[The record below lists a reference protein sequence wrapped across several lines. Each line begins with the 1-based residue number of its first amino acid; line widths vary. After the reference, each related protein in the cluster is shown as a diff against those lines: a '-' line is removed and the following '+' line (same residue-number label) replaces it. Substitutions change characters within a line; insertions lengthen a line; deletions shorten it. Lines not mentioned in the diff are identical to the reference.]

1 MMTRPL
7 ADVHESLTKPQSTV
21 SILVVDDDATKRFAL
36 KTILAPLGET
46 VVEASSGADGLRQLL
61 RQEFAVVLLDVR
73 MPVMDGFETAQLIRQ
88 RPRSELTPIIF
99 VTALDQAETD
109 MGRGYDLGA
118 VDFVFAPVVPAILR
132 AKVAVF
138 VELYRAQ
145 QELRRYRTRLET
157 LVEER
162 TTALTA
168 INRELEAFSYS
179 VSHDLRAPLLA
190 FDGLSKSMLEEYG
203 DRLDKRAKDNLKR
216 MRGASQRMTSVFNGL
231 QDLFRLT
238 SGEVHRE
245 QIDVTA
251 MSSEIVNEIKAGAPE
266 TGVKFEIA
274 QGMTA
279 SGDRRLI
286 RILLSNL
293 LSNALKFT
301 RVKPS
306 PRVEVGTEMVDG
318 EARIFVRDNG
328 VGFDMIYAHRLFG
341 AFQRL
346 HSQSEFPG
354 AGIGLATARRIVNR
368 HGGRIWAEGAAGEGA
383 TFYFVI

>member
-7 ADVHESLTKPQSTV
+7 EEIEDSGTRAQSRV
-21 SILVVDDDATKRFAL
+21 NILIVDDDATKRFAL

-61 RQEFAVVLLDVR
+61 RQEFAVILLDVR

-145 QELRRYRTRLET
+145 QELRRYRSRLET

-251 MSSEIVNEIKAGAPE
+251 LGKEIVKEIKAAAPDPD
-266 TGVKFEIA
+266 VKVEIA
-274 QGMTA
+274 QGMSV
-279 SGDRRLI
+279 SGDRRLV
-286 RILLSNL
+286 RILLSTL
-293 LSNALKFT
+293 LSNAWKFT

-306 PRVEVGTEMVDG
+306 PRVEVGTEIVDG
-318 EARIFVRDNG
+318 ETRIFVRDNG

-354 AGIGLATARRIVNR
+354 AGIGLATAKRIVNR
-368 HGGRIWAEGAAGEGA
+368 HGGRIWAEGGEGEGA